1 MIWRWWEPWNR
12 AFCPSML
19 ASQKLQIKSNHH
31 ISMGWSSMRT
41 WVVRKS
47 VKIEGVSSNGSSST
61 QMNSPT
67 EAQPVWEDEVMMM
80 TMMVMVV
87 MMMVMI
93 VIIMMSMR
101 RASNLRMHVNPIS
114 SHADYSDAT
123 QMQRVWDFACFLAR
137 KGTWITADKDQKSQI
152 FVQLKPIPSTG
163 ITSAEQSQFCTILQI
178 SYCKSLSWKEVNS
191 QNWALS
197 TQQRKGTIMQKSKL
211 KRGK

>member
-1 MIWRWWEPWNR
+1 
-12 AFCPSML
+12 
-19 ASQKLQIKSNHH
+19 
-31 ISMGWSSMRT
+31 MGV
-41 WVVRKS
+41 VVRKWTRPQRYNQCE
-47 VKIEGVSSNGSSST
+47 KT
-61 QMNSPT
+61 
-67 EAQPVWEDEVMMM
+67 MMM
-80 TMMVMVV
+80 LTIMVMVV
-87 MMMVMI
+87 II
-93 VIIMMSMR
+93 VIIMIIMMR
-101 RASNLRMHVNPIS
+101 RTSNLRMYVNPIS

-123 QMQRVWDFACFLAR
+123 QMQRVWDFACFPAR

-197 TQQRKGTIMQKSKL
+197 TQQRKGTILQKFKL